1 MKTRLIY
8 ILFSGLLFIAASC
21 QSKNKPAAPIETDE
35 DVSILASD
43 TDEIVIEKAVEES
56 SIIEETIVEPIE
68 EPEPKDVGEKI
79 LSNTKTNT
87 TEPSTTK
94 AKDIVKT
101 IKEAVVEPVS
111 KPVTKPETNVS
122 ISKHS
127 NTSTPKTNKS
137 TTELPTKTEKVKE
150 IAEEKTE
157 AIIKTKPEKPIIVD
171 VPVGYPN
178 HKLFDS
184 FLGKYVSNSGNVNY
198 AEIKKNEASLDAYLI
213 TLENTKFNTTWS
225 REDKLAFWINAYN
238 AYTIKLIL
246 NNYPVAKI
254 TDLHGGKPW
263 DHKWIKL
270 TGKTLSLNNIEND
283 IIRPEF
289 KEPRIHFAVNCAA
302 KSCPPILNA
311 AYTAGN
317 LESKLESQTKKF
329 VNNSAF
335 NTLGKSEITISK
347 IFDWY
352 GSDFG
357 DVASYI
363 ARYAETAVKPTAKVK
378 FKEYDWNLNGK

>member
-1 MKTRLIY
+1 MKSRLIY
-8 ILFSGLLFIAASC
+8 ILFGGLLFIVASC
-21 QSKNKPAAPIETDE
+21 QSKNKPSAPIETDKE
-35 DVSILASD
+35 VSILGSD
-43 TDEIVIEKAVEES
+43 NDEIVIEE
-56 SIIEETIVEPIE
+56 IIEEPSITEDIIVDAMEETNPRNVENKIE
-68 EPEPKDVGEKI
+68 SSTKSNAPKPLD
-79 LSNTKTNT
+79 
-87 TEPSTTK
+87 TK
-94 AKDIVKT
+94 AKD
-101 IKEAVVEPVS
+101 VVETVKKTTS
-111 KPVTKPETNVS
+111 KTVTKPKVTKPETN
-122 ISKHS
+122 I
-127 NTSTPKTNKS
+127 STPKPTNTNTK
-137 TTELPTKTEKVKE
+137 PTKPATDPIIKTDKVKE
-150 IAEEKTE
+150 VIEDKAKETVD
-157 AIIKTKPEKPIIVD
+157 TKPEKPIKVD
-171 VPVGYPN
+171 VPIGYPN
-178 HKLFDS
+178 HKLFDG
-184 FLGKYVSNSGNVNY
+184 FLRKYVSNTGNVNY
-198 AEIKKNEASLDAYLI
+198 AGIKKNEASLDAYLT

-246 NNYPVAKI
+246 NSYPVAKI

-302 KSCPPILNA
+302 KSCPPLLNA

-317 LESKLESQTKKF
+317 LDSKLESQTKKF

-352 GSDFG
+352 GEDFG
-357 DVASYI
+357 DVTSYI
-363 ARYAETAVKPTAKVK
+363 ARYADTAVKPKAKIK